1 MRTRVAAVICT
12 APRRRCGLGS
22 ADSGALAGCAWRN
35 VLLAVLL
42 LLLRLL
48 LLPRCACCDAK
59 PAVRHCTMPAA
70 PPLMAVSGVQAS
82 VLLEGYEKSP

>member
-1 MRTRVAAVICT
+1 MRTRVAAAVICT

-22 ADSGALAGCAWRN
+22 ADSGALAECAWRN

-42 LLLRLL
+42 LLL
-48 LLPRCACCDAK
+48 LPRCACCDAK
-59 PAVRHCTMPAA
+59 PADRHCTMPAA

-82 VLLEGYEKSP
+82 VLLENYEKSP